1 MLLIEVVNTKS
12 GISISSVGLVFCCCC
27 WLLAL
32 VYVVPFACSAS
43 IRKLVKVICSY
54 YCRYYFNSCGCIAV
68 IEVDFSA
75 YYIPRIVCSDNL
87 ILFTFIIGVLWNRL
101 SCLWMTTA
109 LESARSP
116 SLCAS
121 FFYFVLWHVS
131 RSSELWASLE
141 CRASATTLRWTNH
154 YAYTTLTFTLI
165 RLHRPKW

>member
-12 GISISSVGLVFCCCC
+12 GISSSSVGLFFCCC

-43 IRKLVKVICSY
+43 MRKLVKVICSY

-87 ILFTFIIGVLWNRL
+87 ILFTFIIGGPLKPIVL
-101 SCLWMTTA
+101 
-109 LESARSP
+109 
-116 SLCAS
+116 SLNDHCIGIGS
-121 FFYFVLWHVS
+121 FSFSVCFLFLFRVM
-131 RSSELWASLE
+131 A
-141 CRASATTLRWTNH
+141 CKP
-154 YAYTTLTFTLI
+154 F
-165 RLHRPKW
+165 